1 MDVIEPLPV
10 LNPAGVTVDNDI
22 RTVPPQT
29 WVVMVHGFRDWD
41 DDGARP
47 SWVYHWLPPNS
58 SHMTVSFSPS
68 SIVSNESSEACLE
81 EEARRL
87 LERIESEGDE
97 RSYVMWAEDIGGA
110 IVKLALTIAAQETQ
124 YQSILN
130 ATQAVIFWG
139 TPHRA
144 SLTHSLDSTVLALI
158 EAYYTGI
165 VGNWVPTIVNRLSR
179 QLENI
184 HDRFKPISHRFTLI
198 SYYQRPSSSKCSEV
212 IVTEECA
219 TLGLEDE
226 IAIGCSRPHKDMSKF
241 MSRQEQS
248 ILQTHIINS
257 KIGYWERF
265 KHCLNIL
272 ESGYPK
278 RQLDRPVLPRTTSK
292 ELTRRDTHDPT
303 LTNWISSGGASRY
316 MRVKLG
322 DMAGAFESLNSITW
336 AMWMRPDVLWLAC
349 PSIHVRGAAEGFNE
363 NVWIYAS
370 LLQQIL
376 TQQPRIFL
384 NMEHLVPLLADAIRG
399 CVKTWTER
407 ALWLCLRTVIHAPIE
422 VPTYGFLHA
431 KTQGSVDAIL
441 RIKSEL
447 QGADSMFKLVFS
459 YTDSLPAGLEGLD
472 CVDLGDESPVLEECP
487 PSGTSVAPEAAMI
500 DTGTS
505 VQHFGTTED
514 ITVQLL
520 TFRIRAMGR
529 PIFIALTWI
538 AFATRP
544 LYADELELFLDFD
557 HKTNSAG
564 VGATTSLTRSSGAH
578 LLHILPDVVS
588 SKGGKLFLQVAYD
601 KLRGILQGLSLDYFT
616 PALPLH
622 LYIAQSC
629 LSILIKYVF
638 KAPES
643 LEVAT
648 VTSPEHEIGG
658 SRRGPESDE
667 DKSAQEENQQPN
679 TEPLDVQEASSHI
692 QPTEKALGE
701 MATNQRTIAEYT
713 AQNWLTHYELGGA
726 GTNREVND
734 EAYRAFVDDKIN
746 IQNWLALVEN
756 LSEPSP
762 RTTDGLIST
771 SLEPL
776 QKYLDITKVNDL
788 KVLYR
793 LASRPSSVGGVGRL
807 LMDAAETGNES
818 VIRSIPVELDS
829 LPEESI
835 LRALAATS
843 GSIHNDLRKSC
854 ALFLAEQHPRRL
866 AQVQLSAQVLGNEAT
881 SKLLMKELLDL
892 PASPDRDRWF
902 SDALHRAIEYSDDDL
917 TEFFINHHLQGSI
930 GITDDP
936 MWTMVHRAAS
946 RGSLSFLNRLW
957 EIRPGYAVNTPSPDR
972 RSPLFIAS
980 SYGFSEIAE
989 ALIVKE
995 AHVDGVNGDLER
1007 TALHI
1012 ASDHGRQETVE
1023 VLLDHKANIAAADN
1037 KGNFPLHLAIL
1048 KSHINIAEILAE
1060 RFPDPLAVQRAI
1072 SYDSAATPRRD
1083 REMSVDVEGADKTA
1097 TENFF
1102 DTNLYDQAEDQGSSL
1117 TLEDAGSALLDMA
1130 NTDGI
1135 NVLFAAAARELP
1147 TVGGRLLERGADPN
1161 ILGDFS
1167 RVTLHMAAR
1176 GDSVDLVRRLLDK
1189 GAVVNHPMQGQ
1200 LSIPLHYACYRGY
1213 ADAAK
1218 ILANCGSL
1226 GMKDCWDR
1234 TPLSAACSEGH
1245 LQVVK
1250 TILGYYDKKDYIE
1263 GLITATRFG
1272 HRDVMVYLLDM
1283 GCYVNATNAD
1293 GKTALTVAAL
1303 SNRTRVAQLLLLR
1316 GANLASASL
1325 AGKGALHH
1333 AAKRGFSEMAGL
1345 LIEAGMEVDAD
1356 DESGESPLSLA
1367 IYWEH
1372 KSTVHL
1378 LLEKGARMR
1387 VPERFNRYNSLFDFS
1402 CGLSSEPVT
1411 NILLEFYRQGRNED
1425 GLTPAKALIAAMRRN
1440 NPQLLDS
1447 ILEKW
1452 LAPGNEIATELV
1464 GDALHYAARQG
1475 RLRDLRVMLQNPIVK
1490 AAINYQSPTVG
1501 TPLHSAMYAHKNS
1514 GEMVE
1519 VLVSSGA
1526 DVEIAVGKAGT
1537 PLNLACM
1544 KARLDVVEKL
1554 LATGPRNVN
1563 EPVTGRYGTPVQ
1575 STVVGFKKEKSET
1588 TIKMLGVLQQ
1598 HGYALGARGGV
1609 YYTAFHA
1616 AAYHSTWE
1624 VIEWLRQRDM
1634 LGSMIEPDK
1643 AGRLPVHLAIVRGD
1657 WAIVSNYF
1665 DKFDL
1670 GARISALVG
1679 FGDYQLLIALH
1690 YAAISRSETVM
1701 EGIFAQLGDNDIA
1714 PLVASKDLDGWTP
1727 LHWAC
1732 RQPNKKMVDML
1743 IAKGADPEALTNE
1756 SWTPLHI
1763 AILHGIKDP
1772 EYLAALPDIGR
1783 PGEGLPEG
1791 EGARSSKIYCDICFL
1806 PVRWKF
1812 YHCTNEACV
1821 NDFDLC
1827 FKCYKHA
1834 EHVHDKRHEFTCS
1847 SIDP

>member
-1 MDVIEPLPV
+1 
-10 LNPAGVTVDNDI
+10 
-22 RTVPPQT
+22 
-29 WVVMVHGFRDWD
+29 
-41 DDGARP
+41 
-47 SWVYHWLPPNS
+47 
-58 SHMTVSFSPS
+58 
-68 SIVSNESSEACLE
+68 
-81 EEARRL
+81 
-87 LERIESEGDE
+87 
-97 RSYVMWAEDIGGA
+97 MWAEDIGGA
-110 IVKLALTIAAQETQ
+110 IVKLALVIAAQETQ
-124 YQSILN
+124 YQWILN

-158 EAYYTGI
+158 EAYYTGLI
-165 VGNWVPTIVNRLSR
+165 GNWIPTIVNRLSR

-184 HDRFKPISHRFTLI
+184 HDRFNPISHRFTLI

-226 IAIGCSRPHKDMSKF
+226 ITIGCSRPHKDMSKF

-257 KIGYWERF
+257 KIGHWERF

-272 ESGYPK
+272 ESAYPK

-292 ELTRRDTHDPT
+292 ELTIRDNHDST
-303 LTNWISSGGASRY
+303 LTNWISSEKAPRY
-316 MRVKLG
+316 MRVELG
-322 DMAGAFESLNSITW
+322 DTADAFEILNSITW
-336 AMWMRPDVLWLAC
+336 AMWMRPDVLWLAR
-349 PSIHVRGAAEGFNE
+349 PSIHVRGAAEGLNE
-363 NVWIYAS
+363 NVWIYTS

-376 TQQPRIFL
+376 AQQPRIFL
-384 NMEHLVPLLADAIRG
+384 NIEHLVPLLADAIRG
-399 CVKTWTER
+399 CMKTWTER

-422 VPTYGFLHA
+422 VPIYGFLHA

-459 YTDSLPAGLEGLD
+459 YTDSPPVGLEDLD
-472 CVDLGDESPVLEECP
+472 CVDGGDESPVIEECP
-487 PSGTSVAPEAAMI
+487 PSGTSIVPEAATI
-500 DTGTS
+500 DTVGRDSSATLDTGAP

-520 TFRIRAMGR
+520 TLRIQAMGR

-557 HKTNSAG
+557 HKTNSVG
-564 VGATTSLTRSSGAH
+564 VGATTSHARSSGAH

-588 SKGGKLFLQVAYD
+588 SKGGKLFLQVSYD
-601 KLRGILQGLSLDYFT
+601 KLRGILQGLSQDYFT

-629 LSILIKYVF
+629 LSILVKYVF

-648 VTSPEHEIGG
+648 VTSPEHESSGL
-658 SRRGPESDE
+658 RRGSESDG
-667 DKSAQEENQQPN
+667 DKSAQENKQPS
-679 TEPLDVQEASSHI
+679 TEPLDAQEASSHI
-692 QPTEKALGE
+692 QPTEKIPGKI
-701 MATNQRTIAEYT
+701 ATNQRTIAEYA

-734 EAYRAFVDDKIN
+734 EAYRAFVDDKTN
-746 IQNWLALVEN
+746 VQNWLALVEN
-756 LSEPSP
+756 LSGPSP
-762 RTTDGLIST
+762 PTTGSHTST

-776 QKYLDITKVNDL
+776 QKYLDITKIDGL

-793 LASRPSSVGGVGRL
+793 LANRPSSVSGVGRL

-818 VIRSIPVELDS
+818 LIHSIPAELDS
-829 LPEESI
+829 LPEESV

-843 GSIHNDLRKSC
+843 GSVYDDLRKSC

-866 AQVQLSAQVLGNEAT
+866 AQAQLSAQVLGNEVT
-881 SKLLMKELLDL
+881 SKLLIKELLDL

-902 SDALHRAIEYSDDDL
+902 SDALHRAIEYSDDAL
-917 TEFFINHHLQGSI
+917 TELFINHHLQGSM

-936 MWTMVHRAAS
+936 MWTIVHRAAS

-957 EIRPGYAVNTPSPDR
+957 EVRPGYAVNTPSPDH

-980 SYGFSEIAE
+980 SYGFSEITE
-989 ALIVKE
+989 SLIAKE

-1012 ASDHGRQETVE
+1012 ASDHGRLETVK
-1023 VLLDHKANIAAADN
+1023 VLLDHEANIAAADN
-1037 KGNFPLHLAIL
+1037 KGNFPLHLAIH
-1048 KSHINIAEILAE
+1048 KAHIKIAEILAE
-1060 RFPDPLAVQRAI
+1060 RFPDPSAARRAI
-1072 SYDSAATPRRD
+1072 SYDSAATPRTD
-1083 REMSVDVEGADKTA
+1083 REMSVDVEDADRTA
-1097 TENFF
+1097 AENAL
-1102 DTNLYDQAEDQGSSL
+1102 DTNMHDQAEDQGPWL
-1117 TLEDAGSALLDMA
+1117 TLEDTGSALLDMA

-1135 NVLFAAAARELP
+1135 NVLFAAATRELP
-1147 TVGGRLLERGADPN
+1147 TVGELLLDRGADPN

-1167 RVTLHMAAR
+1167 RVALHMAAR
-1176 GDSVDLVRRLLDK
+1176 GDSIDLVKRLLDK
-1189 GAVVNHPMQGQ
+1189 GAVVDHPMEGQ
-1200 LSIPLHYACYRGY
+1200 LYIPLHYACYRGY

-1218 ILANCGSL
+1218 VLANYGSL
-1226 GMKDCWDR
+1226 DLKDCWDHIA
-1234 TPLSAACSEGH
+1234 LSAACSEGH

-1263 GLITATRFG
+1263 GLITAARFG

-1283 GCYVNATNAD
+1283 GCHVNATNVD
-1293 GKTALTVAAL
+1293 GKTALAVAAL

-1316 GANLASASL
+1316 GANLASSSL
-1325 AGKGALHH
+1325 ADKGALHQ

-1356 DESGESPLSLA
+1356 NESGESPLSLA

-1372 KSTVHL
+1372 RSTVRL

-1387 VPERFNRYNSLFDFS
+1387 VPERFNHYSNLFDFS

-1411 NILLEFYRQGRNED
+1411 NILLEFYQQGRNED
-1425 GLTPAKALIAAMRRN
+1425 GLTPAKALIAAMRRE

-1452 LAPGNEIATELV
+1452 LAPGNEIAMELV
-1464 GDALHYAARQG
+1464 GDALHYAASQG
-1475 RLRDLRVMLQNPIVK
+1475 RLRDLRVMLQNPLVK

-1501 TPLHSAMYAHKNS
+1501 TPLHSAMYADENS

-1526 DVEIAVGKAGT
+1526 DVEIAAGRAGT

-1554 LATGPRNVN
+1554 LATGPRNVD

-1575 STVVGFKKEKSET
+1575 STVVGFEKEKSET
-1588 TIKMLGVLQQ
+1588 TIKMLGVLQH
-1598 HGYALGARGGV
+1598 HGYALGARGGL

-1624 VIEWLRQRDM
+1624 VIEWLRQQDSLR
-1634 LGSMIEPDK
+1634 SIIELDK
-1643 AGRLPVHLAIVRGD
+1643 AGRFPMHLAIVRGD

-1665 DKFDL
+1665 DEFDL
-1670 GARISALVG
+1670 GGMISALVG

-1701 EGIFAQLGDNDIA
+1701 EGIFAQLGDNDVA

-1732 RQPNKKMVDML
+1732 RQPNKKMVEML

-1756 SWTPLHI
+1756 SWTPRHI
-1763 AILHGIKDP
+1763 AILHGIEDP

-1791 EGARSSKIYCDICFL
+1791 EGARFGETFCDICFL

-1821 NDFDLC
+1821 DDFDLC

-1834 EHVHDKRHEFTCS
+1834 ESVHDKGHEFTCS